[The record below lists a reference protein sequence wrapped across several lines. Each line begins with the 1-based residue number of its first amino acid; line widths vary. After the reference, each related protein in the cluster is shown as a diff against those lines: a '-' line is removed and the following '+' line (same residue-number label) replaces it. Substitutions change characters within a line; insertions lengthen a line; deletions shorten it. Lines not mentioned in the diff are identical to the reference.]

1 MKSVKRIRIVGIL
14 SSVLISVIILAGICV
29 YATLPWL
36 VRHYVDAADVR
47 LAADS
52 YEVML
57 SLLYC
62 VGIPV
67 LMLLGL
73 ALLLTVNISRGKSF
87 VKQNTL
93 CLNLIALCSVIIGII
108 FFVAMFFLNSIFPII
123 IATVFVLLAILTKVF
138 ADLFRAAIQ
147 YKEENELTI

>member
-1 MKSVKRIRIVGIL
+1 MKSIKRIRVVGIV
-14 SSVLISVIILAGICV
+14 SSVIISIIILAGICV

-36 VRHYVDAADVR
+36 VRRYVDAADVR
-47 LAADS
+47 LSANS

-67 LMLLGL
+67 LVLLAL
-73 ALLLTVNISRGKSF
+73 ALLLTVNISRGSAF
-87 VKQNTL
+87 VRQNTV
-93 CLNLIALCSVIIGII
+93 CLNLISLCSVIIGVM

-123 IATVFVLLAILTKVF
+123 IATIFVLLAILTKVF

-147 YKEENELTI
+147 FKEENELTI